1 MPDVAVIRGGKEEF
15 SLSLSEGQE
24 ILKSL
29 SNLGYKPL
37 DVIVDR
43 KGEWTSQGMPTDAH
57 AVFTRA
63 HTVVDTTRDRNSPHL
78 KLAKKMGVVLLFS
91 RGNDI
96 NLDRE
101 DMYRLLRMQGFSVPD
116 TVVVRAKA
124 PLKEGLFR
132 DIWSTF
138 HTPLMVRPLLR
149 RSGAASKLVTKYAD
163 LEDTVRDYYGK
174 GIDVHILTYKRV
186 PTSSVS
192 ILPHF
197 RDEDLYTPIWTET
210 FAKANELPNTSHRIE
225 THLHAPD
232 FRKEEMRKLATDIY
246 RALELTGPAVVDVIH
261 HNGTY
266 KVVNVETS
274 PSLRA
279 DGRFMISLKS
289 TGADIGQYVHEQIKN
304 QTLDHPLDLIKD
316 HLAHYDFAR

>member
-1 MPDVAVIRGGKEEF
+1 MPDVAVIRGGKDEF

-37 DVIVDR
+37 DVLVD
-43 KGEWTSQGMPTDAH
+43 KQGNWTANGLPTDMH
-57 AVFTRA
+57 AIYTRA
-63 HTVVDTTRDRNSPHL
+63 HTVVDTTRDREASHI

-91 RGNDI
+91 RGNDVHL
-96 NLDRE
+96 NRE

-124 PLKEGLFR
+124 PLKDELFR
-132 DIWSTF
+132 HIWSTF
-138 HTPLMVRPLLR
+138 HTPLMVRPLVR
-149 RSGAASKLVTKYAD
+149 TSGLTSKLVTKYSD
-163 LEDTVRDYYGK
+163 LESTVRDYYAK
-174 GIDVHILTYKRV
+174 GVDVHILTYKRV

-197 RDEDLYTPIWTET
+197 RDEELYTPIWTET
-210 FAKANELPNTSHRIE
+210 FAKTNELPNTSHRIE
-225 THLHAPD
+225 THLHAPE
-232 FRKEEMRKLATDIY
+232 FRKEEMRDLATRVY
-246 RALELTGPAVVDVIH
+246 KALELTGPAVIDVIH
-261 HNGTY
+261 HSGKY
-266 KVVNVETS
+266 KVVNVETT
-274 PSLRA
+274 PSLRQ

-289 TGADIGQYVHEQIKN
+289 TGVDIGQYVHDQVKN
-304 QTLDHPLDLIKD
+304 ETLDHPLNLIKD